1 MALSGI
7 RQALSR
13 ASLALA
19 VGLPAVLFAYAGYDR
34 RWAGDDGFIN
44 LRVVNQ
50 LLHGNGFV
58 YNAGERV
65 EAVTSAAWVFL
76 LWLLGALGWQIEQA
90 AWVTALALSVA
101 GLALGTFAA
110 ARASERD
117 ERDERDEPTLVLPL
131 GVLAYLAI
139 PVAWEYETSALE
151 NGLGLF
157 FLGGSF
163 WLMTSHVSRPW
174 IALWLG
180 LAPLVRPDF
189 TLYALPWLAVL
200 FMQRPRWQ
208 LLALFA
214 LPGGA
219 YEIFRMGYFACLV
232 PNTALAKSAFD
243 PNWSQGWLYFKN
255 TFATYELYWPLA
267 LAIPALLWVR
277 ARPALA
283 LALGGVLHILYV
295 LRVGGDFMHG
305 RVLLPGVF
313 ALFMAAGALRLR
325 FERRELILGAVAFT
339 LVASWSVHCARTLRP
354 EYYADYILDERRWWT
369 DNAGEANPITS
380 EQYTNHK
387 FYQMSLEVKRQ
398 LATQCPDGL
407 ATLNS
412 ENVDPCQRTVW
423 LLDDSPNGGISD
435 HQLGELLP
443 MDPSAA
449 PEHVV
454 AVYAFRPLGV
464 SGRMMGLRVN
474 VVDAYGLADPLASRN
489 ELGKERGRPGHEK
502 ELGTIWFV
510 AKFAAEAA
518 TRDPRVA
525 LARKALHCG
534 LLRELHHATRDELTL
549 SRFLKNLTLAF
560 PLHRLRLP
568 PDPQV
573 AVDRFC
579 S

>member
-1 MALSGI
+1 LPLSGL
-7 RQALSR
+7 RPALSR

-19 VGLPAVLFAYAGYDR
+19 VGLPAALFAYAGYDR

-65 EAVTSAAWVFL
+65 EAVTSAAWVFM
-76 LWLLGALGWQIEQA
+76 LWLLGELGWQIEQA
-90 AWVTALALSVA
+90 AWVSALALSVL
-101 GLALGTFAA
+101 GLALGTLAA

-117 ERDERDEPTLVLPL
+117 EPTLVVPL

-157 FLGGSF
+157 FLGGAF
-163 WLMTSHVSRPW
+163 WLMTSRVSEKW

-189 TLYALPWLAVL
+189 TLYALPWLALL
-200 FMQRPRWQ
+200 FRQRPRWQ
-208 LLALFA
+208 LLLLFA
-214 LPGGA
+214 LPGGS

-243 PNWSQGWLYFKN
+243 PNWAQGWVYFKN
-255 TFATYELYWPLA
+255 TFATYQLYWPLA
-267 LAIPALLWVR
+267 LALPALLWVR

-305 RVLLPGVF
+305 RVLLPGLF
-313 ALFMAAGALRLR
+313 ALFMAAGAVRVR
-325 FERRELILGAVAFT
+325 FARRELMLGAAACA
-339 LVASWSVHCARTLRP
+339 LIASWGVYCARALRP

-369 DNAGEANPITS
+369 DNAGEPNPTTS
-380 EQYTNHK
+380 EQYANHK
-387 FYQMSLEVKRQ
+387 FYKMSLEVKRQ
-398 LATQCPDGL
+398 IAAQCPDGL

-412 ENVDPCQRTVW
+412 ENRDPCQRTVW
-423 LLDDSPNGGISD
+423 LLDDSPQGGIAD

-443 MDPSAA
+443 MAPGAA
-449 PEHVV
+449 PADVV

-489 ELGKERGRPGHEK
+489 ELGPERGRPGHEK

-510 AKFAAEAA
+510 AKYAAKHA
-518 TRDPRVA
+518 TTDPRVA

-534 LLRELHHATRDELTL
+534 LLRELHDATREELTL
-549 SRFLKNLTLAF
+549 SRFLQNITLAF

-568 PDPQV
+568 ADPQV
-573 AVDRFC
+573 AIDRFC